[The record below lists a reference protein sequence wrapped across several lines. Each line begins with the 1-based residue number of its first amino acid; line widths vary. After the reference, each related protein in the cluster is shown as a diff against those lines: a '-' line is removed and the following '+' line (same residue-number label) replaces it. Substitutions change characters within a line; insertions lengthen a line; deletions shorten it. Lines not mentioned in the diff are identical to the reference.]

1 MLNRRD
7 IIKVGA
13 VAGAALVLPAQRI
26 VAAVAGGAQP
36 APPFTVPLPIPSV
49 LDPVF
54 TDRAGDHYELAVRP
68 DTTQILPGRNTRV
81 LSYNGVFPGP
91 TIKATRGRPVKVRLI
106 NELPTPAALHLHGG
120 EVPQESDGH
129 PLDVIQPGGSRV
141 YEYPNH
147 QPAATL
153 WYHDHAHHLEAEQV
167 YKGLSGFYLLEE
179 PDSELPGGAHDL
191 PIALRD
197 AAFTDGGELL
207 WEMGGFRRRTTVLV
221 NGAVQPVHT
230 VARRRYRLRL
240 LNAANERTF
249 RLRIDGADVVQVGSD
264 GGLLP
269 KPVRRTEFL
278 LSPAERVD
286 VVVDFSRFGEGS
298 SLILSN
304 ADGNADANTNL
315 LKFVVAGDRV
325 RGDRAVPA
333 RLSGAAAPL
342 AFPRGPVPTRKVVF
356 GYNPKVPEFLI
367 NGQVFDPNR
376 ADFTVKRGSTEI
388 WEIVN
393 DPKPAPIPHNL
404 HLHLVQFRVL
414 DRNGVPV
421 RSWEAYPKDT
431 VRVAPGETVR
441 ILVTFDS
448 EFTGLYPFHCHFV
461 DHSSIGMMAQMKI
474 IP

>member
-7 IIKVGA
+7 IIKAGA

-26 VAAVAGGAQP
+26 VAAVAGGAQ
-36 APPFTVPLPIPSV
+36 AAPFTVPLPIPSV

-54 TDRAGDHYELAVRP
+54 SDRAGDHYELAATP
-68 DTTQILPGRNTRV
+68 DTTRILPGRETPV
-81 LSYNGVFPGP
+81 LTYNGVFPGP
-91 TIKATRGRPVKVRLI
+91 TIKATRGRPATVRVTNQLS
-106 NELPTPAALHLHGG
+106 TPAALHLHGG
-120 EVPQESDGH
+120 EVPQDSDGH
-129 PLDVIQPGGSRV
+129 PLDVLPPGGSRV
-141 YEYPNH
+141 YHYPNH

-167 YKGLSGFYLLEE
+167 YRGLSGFYLIEE
-179 PDSELPGGAHDL
+179 PDSELPTGDHDL

-197 AAFTDGGELL
+197 AAFTDSGELL
-207 WEMGGFRRRTTVLV
+207 WEMGGFRRRNTVLV

-249 RLRIDGADVVQVGSD
+249 RLRIDGVDVIQVGSD

-269 KPVRRTEFL
+269 KPVRRTELL
-278 LSPAERVD
+278 LSPAERAD
-286 VVVDFSRFGEGS
+286 VVVDFGRLDDGASV
-298 SLILSN
+298 LLSN
-304 ADGNADANTNL
+304 ADGNAEVNTNL

-325 RGDRAVPA
+325 RDDRAVPA
-333 RLSGAAAPL
+333 RLSGAAALP
-342 AFPRGPVPTRKVVF
+342 AVPGVAVPTRKVVF

-367 NGQVFDPNR
+367 NGQVFDPHR

-393 DPKPAPIPHNL
+393 DPKPIPIPHNL

-441 ILVTFDS
+441 ILVTFHS
-448 EFTGLYPFHCHFV
+448 EYTGLYPFHCHFV

-474 IP
+474 VP